1 MTPGTLSPA
10 YFVLNYHSPWGQH
23 KATIPTKEWFPT
35 SIGGHLGS
43 YENWNS
49 VPIDAEDM
57 IQQYAD
63 LMMAFY
69 GTGSGTDSAEIWTK
83 ATPTAPSLPR
93 VSFVIT
99 SPGTVTPVDWDKAT
113 QAQWIFRDT
122 NFKIVKYVFLDLNQT
137 NDWNSLTDLTG
148 STPAQDFA
156 LLVTDDTMAFQ
167 SRQNAEPFSFV
178 KLTYKLN
185 DKLRAEYGM
194 D

>member
-1 MTPGTLSPA
+1 
-10 YFVLNYHSPWGQH
+10 
-23 KATIPTKEWFPT
+23 
-35 SIGGHLGS
+35 
-43 YENWNS
+43 
-49 VPIDAEDM
+49 
-57 IQQYAD
+57 
-63 LMMAFY
+63 
-69 GTGSGTDSAEIWTK
+69 
-83 ATPTAPSLPR
+83 
-93 VSFVIT
+93 
-99 SPGTVTPVDWDKAT
+99 VTPVDWDKAT

-148 STPAQDFA
+148 STPAQNFA